1 MQITLITGG
10 DVESARY
17 NIFAQSR
24 WWAEVYGLLGFNRL
38 FHPFLCSGMSFIG
51 KVFFRLVDNFCY
63 LLTALGF
70 SKFVPPV
77 LWSSRTGM
85 FFFFSLGSKV
95 GGLFDIDVMI
105 YF

>member
-1 MQITLITGG
+1 
-10 DVESARY
+10 
-17 NIFAQSR
+17 
-24 WWAEVYGLLGFNRL
+24 
-38 FHPFLCSGMSFIG
+38 MSFIG

-63 LLTALGF
+63 ILTASGF
-70 SKFVPPV
+70 SKFVLPV

-85 FFFFSLGSKV
+85 FFFSGSKI